1 MTKWEIKEANR
12 LFWMVKGHLIPTS
25 WSEKDVNAIYES
37 YFRRL
42 WGNHEAGRRAAGFE
56 TAWKEREAKIY
67 NEEIKTIA
75 ILGGHYD

>member
-12 LFWMVKGHLIPTS
+12 LFWMVKGHLIPMS

-42 WGNHEAGRRAAGFE
+42 WGNHEVGIREAGFE
-56 TAWKEREAKIY
+56 AAYKEREAQIY